1 MTDNSRAHIRFINPP
16 QIPASANY
24 THVVETNARRTVYI
38 SGQVPLDEHGNL
50 VGENDIA
57 AQTAQ
62 VFENIK
68 IALASVGATFEDVVK
83 FTTYVVESAD
93 VQAVR
98 EVRKRYITAPNP
110 PAHTAV
116 PVSKLFRPEFLVE
129 IEAIAVLPDDR

>member
-1 MTDNSRAHIRFINPP
+1 MSDQPTGGTYIRFVNPP
-16 QIPASANY
+16 QIPPSTNY
-24 THVVETNARRTVYI
+24 THVVVTNARRTVYI

-50 VGENDIA
+50 VGENDVG

-68 IALASVGATFEDVVK
+68 IALESVGATLEDIVK
-83 FTTYVVESAD
+83 LTTYIVETAD

-98 EVRKRYITAPNP
+98 DARRRYITAENP

-116 PVSKLFRPEFLVE
+116 PVSRLFRPDFLVE
-129 IEAIAVLPDDR
+129 IEAIAVLPD

>member
-1 MTDNSRAHIRFINPP
+1 MNDESRDAGHIRYVNPARITP
-16 QIPASANY
+16 SANY
-24 THVVETNARRTVYI
+24 THVVETTARRTVYI

-50 VGENDIA
+50 VGENDVA

-68 IALASVGATFEDVVK
+68 IALEAVGGTLDDVVK
-83 FTTYVVESAD
+83 LTTYIVDGAD

-98 EVRKRYITAPNP
+98 DARKRYITAPNP

-116 PVSKLFRPEFLVE
+116 PVIRLFRPEFLVE
-129 IEAIAVLPDDR
+129 IEAIAALP